1 MCLRHAHTLVH
12 RDQSADFLA
21 ILKVILKMDMMNDA
35 DGDDDDEH
43 GYDVALHV
51 VRRCG
56 PPRPRRTDEV
66 GMRCALANP
75 GG

>member
-1 MCLRHAHTLVH
+1 MIM
-12 RDQSADFLA
+12 
-21 ILKVILKMDMMNDA
+21 ILKVSMMNDA
-35 DGDDDDEH
+35 DDDDDDDEH

-66 GMRCALANP
+66 GMRCAPANP

>member
-1 MCLRHAHTLVH
+1 
-12 RDQSADFLA
+12 
-21 ILKVILKMDMMNDA
+21 MMNDA
-35 DGDDDDEH
+35 DDDDDDDEH

-66 GMRCALANP
+66 GMRCASANP

>member
-1 MCLRHAHTLVH
+1 MCLQRAHTLVH
-12 RDQSADFLA
+12 RGQSADFLA
-21 ILKVILKMDMMNDA
+21 IMIMILKMDMMND
-35 DGDDDDEH
+35 DEDDDEH

-66 GMRCALANP
+66 GMRCAPANP